1 MPTFD
6 ALGVVAA
13 DLGATLAFYRML
25 GLDVP
30 EGGEG
35 HVEAEVAGG
44 FRVMFDS
51 LEVVQSFS
59 DHVPPSGDGRGV
71 AFAFRCESPAEV
83 DAVYATVTG
92 AGHRGKTEPFDA
104 VWGQRYATVLDPDGN
119 PVDLYAALA

>member
-30 EGGEG
+30 EEADG
-35 HVEAEVAGG
+35 HVEVVVEGG

-59 DHVPPSGDGRGV
+59 DHVLPTGEGRGV

-83 DAVYATVTG
+83 DAVYAAVTD
-92 AGHRGKTEPFDA
+92 AGYRGKTEPFDA
-104 VWGQRYATVLDPDGN
+104 VWRQRYATVLDPDGN
-119 PVDLYAALA
+119 LVDLYAPLT